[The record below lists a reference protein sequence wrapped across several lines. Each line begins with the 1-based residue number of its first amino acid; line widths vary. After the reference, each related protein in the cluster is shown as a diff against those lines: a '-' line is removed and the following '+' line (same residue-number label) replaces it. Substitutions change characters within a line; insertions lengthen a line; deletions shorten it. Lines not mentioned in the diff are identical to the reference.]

1 MQIDLSGRAVL
12 VTGAGRGI
20 GRTIAETFTREGARV
35 VAMDRDAE
43 ALAGLHA
50 EALIDLA
57 LTCDITDPAQVGE
70 AVAGIEERY
79 GRLDVLINNAGINAE
94 GPLETFDPA
103 LWDQVFAVNVRG
115 VLSTCQAVIPLMK
128 RQRAGRIINAA
139 SFAAVIPSVD
149 AAAYGASKAAVVQ
162 MTRVLASELGPWNI
176 TVNAYAPGMIPTAM
190 NGFSA
195 LDEDAAASKLDQLSV
210 RRWGNP
216 GDVANLCLF
225 LASDLS
231 EYVSG
236 ALLDVSGGKFA
247 TQDPGAVWRSAPAS
261 PPADAD
267 TDSGH

>member
-115 VLSTCQAVIPLMK
+115 VLNTCQAVIPLMK
-128 RQRAGRIINAA
+128 RQRSGRIINAA
-139 SFAAVIPSVD
+139 SFAAIIPSVE

-162 MTRVLASELGPWNI
+162 MTRVLASELGPWGI

-190 NGFSA
+190 NGFAA
-195 LDEDAAASKLDQLSV
+195 LDEQAASTKLDQLSV
-210 RRWGNP
+210 RRWGE
-216 GDVANLCLF
+216 GEDVANLCLF
-225 LASDLS
+225 LAGDLS
-231 EYVSG
+231 GYITG

-247 TQDPGAVWRSAPAS
+247 TQDPGAAWRSL
-261 PPADAD
+261 
-267 TDSGH
+267 